1 MSESK
6 LIREALKQI
15 FEADAGEVEIDA
27 KTGKGI
33 LTDPKGERRRYA
45 ANGTMTDSSGEEQ
58 ARIGL
63 GNQYPTASAGP
74 GRGFGP
80 QGPRNELQRKEAEIP
95 NRVGSAAASST
106 SNSRGLGTGKVG
118 AQIDRAQAA
127 QADMQQKAREAQ
139 QARADRVA
147 DKKPLINIPPRDSVV
162 GGFRTSLQHKPNN
175 VATST
180 NDAPDRGD
188 SPSETARS
196 SLKPGNSAAT
206 SSSAATSDEKAET
219 PKPAASHKVQK
230 GENLWNIIKQ
240 RGKTAGKTM
249 SNTDIANEVKRL
261 AQLNKMEDPNKIMPG
276 DEIKF
281 EETEMTISK
290 SLIDAFDKIIA
301 SKHPNVFQEAKKK
314 TAKEKQLAAL
324 AEPKD
329 KITHKDVLVGRG
341 VFKEEIE
348 SIFSEAELAYFE
360 GVGKIAGKPNDKS
373 VPAGKDTSNAT
384 GSRSGTLSDEYVEE
398 GRRGRPP
405 KGESLGANELHM
417 NAKRAADNMD
427 NVTHTFANGQKVK
440 MTKAMGVGFLSRHRA
455 AKTNDDKDDILN
467 HAHSSLS
474 AFKDV
479 VEGKPIPKKKK
490 KGISLAGNM

>member
-15 FEADAGEVEIDA
+15 FEAAADPLKRPARANSITTANTVPSSAADPLKRPARANPNNANRSEQDFNDRNAARSGPLAGSGPVSAGATSLDRDDIALRTTEMENKRKMA
-27 KTGKGI
+27 AQA
-33 LTDPKGERRRYA
+33 ERRA
-45 ANGTMTDSSGEEQ
+45 EA
-58 ARIGL
+58 
-63 GNQYPTASAGP
+63 AGP
-74 GRGFGP
+74 GEMGSVSVSP
-80 QGPRNELQRKEAEIP
+80 KEVKKEPEVGTVFAGGANTMGAEATP
-95 NRVGSAAASST
+95 EEDY
-106 SNSRGLGTGKVG
+106 GK
-118 AQIDRAQAA
+118 
-127 QADMQQKAREAQ
+127 
-139 QARADRVA
+139 
-147 DKKPLINIPPRDSVV
+147 PTTP
-162 GGFRTSLQHKPNN
+162 FRMSIRRPITP
-175 VATST
+175 T
-180 NDAPDRGD
+180 PD
-188 SPSETARS
+188 
-196 SLKPGNSAAT
+196 
-206 SSSAATSDEKAET
+206 TSDAKAET

-261 AQLNKMEDPNKIMPG
+261 AQLNKMKDPNKIMPG
-276 DEIKF
+276 QEIKF
-281 EETEMTISK
+281 EEKEMTISK
-290 SLIDAFDKIIA
+290 SLIDAFNGVVS

-427 NVTHTFANGQKVK
+427 NVKHTFANGQEVK
-440 MTKAMGVGFLSRHRA
+440 MTKPMGVGFLSRHRA
-455 AKTNDDKDDILN
+455 AKTADDKDDILN